1 MQCTMCCHND
11 VLCVQ
16 IYGDGIRPT
25 RIVGEIMYGV
35 LEPTSIGRFMLM
47 RPSEAGVND

>member
-1 MQCTMCCHND
+1 MMFTIFYNYC

-16 IYGDGIRPT
+16 IYGDGVSPI